1 MQQKQMKF
9 KEFLPS
15 EKAAA
20 FIRNYWRFEIRE
32 NEQQRFPFMH
42 ESLPEN
48 TLSIVLIKRGGFR
61 GIRYMGIQ
69 TKKFQQEIYEEASLL
84 GIRIHPWI
92 ISPELFPLKSN
103 LLNITA
109 AFQKQADKLEEILET
124 DWEEDEE
131 RLLREV
137 ESACLDLFKQYHLEQ
152 NELIKYICLLLEN
165 GHKVKEV
172 AEELP
177 LSIRPLQ
184 KLFKNITGIS
194 MKQYQDIARIRKTT
208 IDLYTARKDRYD
220 ILYTNGFFDQSH
232 FINDFKRRMD
242 RSPKDFLNY
251 HNSFEIDLG

>member
-1 MQQKQMKF
+1 MRF

-15 EKAAA
+15 KQPGTL
-20 FIRNYWRFEIRE
+20 IRNFWKFDIRE
-32 NEQQRFPFMH
+32 TDLQRFPFLH

-48 TLSIVLIKRGGFR
+48 TLSIVLIKRGAYM

-69 TKKFQQEIYEEASLL
+69 TKKFQQEIFENASLL

-92 ISPELFPLKSN
+92 ISPQLFPQKSN

-109 AFQKQADKLEEILET
+109 AFTHKAHALEEILQT
-124 DWEEDEE
+124 NWEVHEHQLIE
-131 RLLREV
+131 EV
-137 ESACLDLFKQYHLEQ
+137 EKACLTVFQEYQLEE
-152 NELIKYICLLLEN
+152 NELVKYLCLLLEK
-165 GHKVKEV
+165 GQKVKEIV
-172 AEELP
+172 EELP
-177 LSIRPLQ
+177 LSIRSLQ
-184 KLFKNITGIS
+184 KLFKSITGIS

-208 IDLYTARKDRYD
+208 IDLYTAQKDRFD

-242 RSPKDFLNY
+242 RSPRDFLKY

>member
-1 MQQKQMKF
+1 MKF

-15 EKAAA
+15 EKAGA
-20 FIRNYWRFEIRE
+20 FIRNYWKFDIHETQE
-32 NEQQRFPFMH
+32 QRFPFLH

-48 TLSIVLIKRGGFR
+48 TLSIVLIKRGAFK

-69 TKKFQQEIYEEASLL
+69 TKKFQQEIHEGASLL

-92 ISPELFPLKSN
+92 ISPELFPPKSN

-109 AFQKQADKLEEILET
+109 AFQQQAAELEKILKT
-124 DWEEDEE
+124 DWGEDGRE
-131 RLLREV
+131 LVHEV
-137 ESACLDLFKQYHLEQ
+137 EHACLDLFEQYQLEE
-152 NELIKYICLLLEN
+152 NELIKYICLLLEK
-165 GHKVKEV
+165 GHKVKDV
-172 AEELP
+172 VEELP

-184 KLFKNITGIS
+184 KLFKSSTGLS

-208 IDLYTARKDRYD
+208 IDLYTAQKDRYD